1 MFQKYYVVLNT
12 AYCKTTRSIKIF
24 DGKHLSDRN
33 LLWIQAKATPMEQLL
48 QSGNCFVFLQVKKIE
63 KITLMQGACA
73 WAVPWLTETFI
84 GKGRG
89 LTLISNLRLMVN
101 TPFYGWAA
109 TNSRVG
115 KGISAQAPHRT
126 VLESLPSHGSSHS
139 VEKELTT

>member
-73 WAVPWLTETFI
+73 WAVPACGTDRFSFVGIVWLA
-84 GKGRG
+84 KGTG
-89 LTLISNLRLMVN
+89 VSNVHASLVN
-101 TPFYGWAA
+101 
-109 TNSRVG
+109 
-115 KGISAQAPHRT
+115 
-126 VLESLPSHGSSHS
+126 
-139 VEKELTT
+139 

>member
-84 GKGRG
+84 G
-89 LTLISNLRLMVN
+89 NAV
-101 TPFYGWAA
+101 
-109 TNSRVG
+109 V
-115 KGISAQAPHRT
+115 
-126 VLESLPSHGSSHS
+126 
-139 VEKELTT
+139 

>member
-84 GKGRG
+84 GKGSG
-89 LTLISNLRLMVN
+89 WFFLATLRLQVT
-101 TPFYGWAA
+101 TPFNGAA
-109 TNSRVG
+109 SE
-115 KGISAQAPHRT
+115 T
-126 VLESLPSHGSSHS
+126 VE
-139 VEKELTT
+139 